1 MQRLCYK
8 SALMHLRQPSSARDA
23 TARRRPLLVLGA
35 LVVAPAVLLAA
46 LGLRTLA
53 QDTRLAEAQ
62 ARERLDRAAGRAA
75 LDLDHAL
82 ADWQGAVDRIDAR
95 DPLVVAR
102 LPRLIAGVLESSPDA
117 VAMVVGPHRQ
127 DAVPSGRVLY
137 LLDAVSQDTSQIGA
151 VPAALRAGERWELQ
165 AGDFGRAADAYRALL
180 AAPDRT
186 LRPWAL
192 QRLARTLA
200 KAGNREEAGR
210 YYEALGRETG
220 AMIGSVP
227 AGLIAGFERC
237 ALEERLGS
245 SKDLARVA
253 ADFHAALSSGRW
265 PRLEKSRYLY
275 YSIQARAWLAKASAT
290 QAVGVAERL
299 DAEQQRLALTDVA
312 ASAFAAIWAAGQHA
326 AGHLVLPVSAGHAMV
341 FWRTTPAGNGQ
352 TAMVLLGDN
361 ALRTRVWPAVLSA
374 ASSADVSLS
383 LVAPDGTTIVSEPGI
398 THAADGATA
407 SRVQTMQD
415 GEFLWRVRAD
425 PRRPDAINAE
435 VAQRRWLYVSMLVVM
450 VGGLLTSGFLVVRT
464 LKREVEVARL
474 KSQFVAAVSHEF
486 RSPLTG
492 ISQLSEL
499 LVGGQ
504 VRDEERR
511 QQYYELIHSESRRLS
526 RLVEHVLD
534 FARMED
540 GQKEY
545 RREPIDIS
553 PWLRAVADEFQRS
566 LPAKGKTVAT
576 SVPDNLPPIV
586 ADAQALSGAIQ
597 NLLDNA
603 VKYSPECD
611 TVWLDASTT
620 ASTVV
625 ITVRD
630 RGVGIPPGEQPHVFE
645 RFYRGHAASAVT
657 GTGLGLSLVKHVVEA
672 HGGTITLDSK
682 VGEGTTVTITL
693 RP

>member
-1 MQRLCYK
+1 
-8 SALMHLRQPSSARDA
+8 
-23 TARRRPLLVLGA
+23 
-35 LVVAPAVLLAA
+35 
-46 LGLRTLA
+46 
-53 QDTRLAEAQ
+53 
-62 ARERLDRAAGRAA
+62 
-75 LDLDHAL
+75 
-82 ADWQGAVDRIDAR
+82 
-95 DPLVVAR
+95 
-102 LPRLIAGVLESSPDA
+102 
-117 VAMVVGPHRQ
+117 
-127 DAVPSGRVLY
+127 
-137 LLDAVSQDTSQIGA
+137 
-151 VPAALRAGERWELQ
+151 
-165 AGDFGRAADAYRALL
+165 
-180 AAPDRT
+180 
-186 LRPWAL
+186 
-192 QRLARTLA
+192 
-200 KAGNREEAGR
+200 
-210 YYEALGRETG
+210 
-220 AMIGSVP
+220 
-227 AGLIAGFERC
+227 
-237 ALEERLGS
+237 
-245 SKDLARVA
+245 
-253 ADFHAALSSGRW
+253 
-265 PRLEKSRYLY
+265 
-275 YSIQARAWLAKASAT
+275 
-290 QAVGVAERL
+290 
-299 DAEQQRLALTDVA
+299 
-312 ASAFAAIWAAGQHA
+312 
-326 AGHLVLPVSAGHAMV
+326 
-341 FWRTTPAGNGQ
+341 
-352 TAMVLLGDN
+352 
-361 ALRTRVWPAVLSA
+361 
-374 ASSADVSLS
+374 
-383 LVAPDGTTIVSEPGI
+383 
-398 THAADGATA
+398 
-407 SRVQTMQD
+407 
-415 GEFLWRVRAD
+415 
-425 PRRPDAINAE
+425 
-435 VAQRRWLYVSMLVVM
+435 M

-545 RREPIDIS
+545 RREPIDTS

-566 LPAKGKTVAT
+566 LPAKGKTIAT
-576 SVPDNLPPIV
+576 SVPDNLPPLV
-586 ADAQALSGAIQ
+586 GDAQALSGAIQ

-630 RGVGIPPGEQPHVFE
+630 RGVGIPPGEQQHVFE